1 MSDLLIMS
9 DTLNKSILFVEDEA
23 AQREPLV
30 EMLSGSGFTVFQ
42 APDGK
47 QGLEIAIKEHPD
59 LILLDLIMPEM
70 DGVSFMRTLRRD
82 NWGANVP
89 LIMFT
94 NVSPDTENTIKTINE
109 FKPSFYLTK
118 GDLTLDE
125 IVLKIKEVLDIPSH

>member
-1 MSDLLIMS
+1 MS
-9 DTLNKSILFVEDEA
+9 DTQSKSILFVEDEI

-42 APDGK
+42 ASDGK
-47 QGLEIAIKEHPD
+47 QGLELALKEHPD

-70 DGVSFMRTLRRD
+70 DGVSFMKTLRQD
-82 NWGANVP
+82 AWGANVP

-94 NVSPDTENTIKTINE
+94 NVSPDTENTIHTINE

-125 IVLKIKEVLDIPSH
+125 IVSKIKEVLKIPNN